1 MSLGAFLS
9 SSTAGGANGLEHA
22 VSAAL
27 LLLHSHAAAAS
38 MSGGAAA
45 TVVTA
50 AAAAAPPAAA
60 AASPHAPLGPDERD
74 HYVHA
79 AAAVLHSH
87 GESCS
92 RSRSRLAR
100 RIVSAQLSRL
110 GGDGEH
116 GGGGAGGAVTPADAH
131 GCPFHPASDM
141 FAAQE
146 RHKQKQARRRWKCG
160 YCGKVFVSE
169 AYLDRHMGLR
179 HGSAVPLN
187 ATTCLADFCGVL
199 GCEGGVGGGGGDGG
213 GGGSGVGAGAAAVA
227 GCAVD
232 AQGVDRLRF
241 KCKAA
246 MLRCFPPARGA
257 AWARA
262 QATADARWCEPLRC
276 RAGGAVGAVGAG
288 VVGQSQEWAA
298 ETATA
303 ADSEWAALLA
313 LSASWVGWLGIAAT
327 AAFYWALGQYGC
339 DVRMRPDL
347 RPGLLSKRRR

>member
-1 MSLGAFLS
+1 MHC
-9 SSTAGGANGLEHA
+9 TGGGSDGLEHA
-22 VSAAL
+22 SAAALVL
-27 LLLHSHAAAAS
+27 LLLHSHAAAAAS
-38 MSGGAAA
+38 VSGGAAA

-50 AAAAAPPAAA
+50 TAAPPAAA
-60 AASPHAPLGPDERD
+60 AASPHAPLGSDERD

-110 GGDGEH
+110 GGDGE

-160 YCGKVFVSE
+160 YCDKVFVSE

-199 GCEGGVGGGGGDGG
+199 GCEGGIDGSGGDGG
-213 GGGSGVGAGAAAVA
+213 GVGSGLGAGAAAVA
-227 GCAVD
+227 GCAAD

-276 RAGGAVGAVGAG
+276 RAGGAVGAAGAG
-288 VVGQSQEWAA
+288 AVGQSQEWAA
-298 ETATA
+298 GRAGTAEA

-347 RPGLLSKRRR
+347 RPGLLSKSKRRR